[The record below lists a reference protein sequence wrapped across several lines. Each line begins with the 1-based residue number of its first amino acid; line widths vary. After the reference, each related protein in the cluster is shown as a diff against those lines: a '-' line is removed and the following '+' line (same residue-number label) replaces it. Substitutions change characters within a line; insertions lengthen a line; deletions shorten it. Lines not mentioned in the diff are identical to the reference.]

1 MGNANDLIEINVQKL
16 IKADEYLQSGGA
28 VAKKYIDAL
37 WDFYLPDED
46 PPSNDDA
53 SEGGIAELSSD
64 DDDEGD
70 KDVAAAADE
79 EEEGILDGGS
89 SQVEG

>member
-28 VAKKYIDAL
+28 VANKYLDAL
-37 WDFYLPDED
+37 WDFYLPDEQ
-46 PPSNDDA
+46 PSNDDA
-53 SEGGIAELSSD
+53 SNGGVTELS
-64 DDDEGD
+64 DEQDSEEEGEED
-70 KDVAAAADE
+70 GEE

-89 SQVEG
+89 SQIEG